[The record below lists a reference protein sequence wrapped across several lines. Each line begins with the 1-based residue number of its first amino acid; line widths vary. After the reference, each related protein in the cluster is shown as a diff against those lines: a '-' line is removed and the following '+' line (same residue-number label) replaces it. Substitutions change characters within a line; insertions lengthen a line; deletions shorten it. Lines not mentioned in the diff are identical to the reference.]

1 MADLTQAYEALKKAD
16 AAGNTDDAK
25 QLADY
30 IRSQS
35 LAPVAKS
42 ADKPVAQSPSLF
54 SQLRPSED
62 FDPQAT
68 EAQMAQG
75 KVAPDVGKAVAA
87 GALGAMASAT
97 GDSPADI
104 ETRNKKLRLTTSNP
118 MANELGGLI
127 GSAVAPLP
135 MGAEG
140 SAVAR
145 AGNAASTGKPIAQ
158 AGQNF
163 TPAVAAQEYVKKL
176 GLEWSKL
183 TDKFKSTL
191 TSIAQDSKRLDKL
204 DPEAVKRKAR
214 LDAQGLPATRGQVT
228 RDLRQ
233 LTAEENITKSAAGKP
248 VRDINADQDR
258 ILHERIDTLRSK
270 TGASASTAQQVG
282 KSVQGASRAK
292 LREAKAAAGE
302 AYTLANKLGE
312 AEVTTVKPLEDFLKD
327 PINDANVGTD
337 IRARLKSYSSEDG
350 QISLKHMEDIRQ
362 ELTRNAKNP
371 NKGGHYAGEAVK
383 VIDQIMD
390 EAGSSAYKNA
400 RSAWKSMKDEF
411 DKQGRVKK
419 LVSEKGMS
427 SDRAVAL
434 EDTWDTTIRKG
445 SAEDIEKVQK
455 SLTTGRGNPE
465 TLLKGRQAWR
475 DLQGA
480 TIDYFKEA
488 ASGKRSIPGEKG
500 NLQFNSSFVDAVHE
514 FDADGKLDVIF
525 GKTIAQQMRDLAK
538 VTLDVRTKPAG
549 RIAGSDT
556 APRILNF
563 LEKLSMVPV
572 IGKYAAGAGKVAQ
585 KVAGMGEETLQVAQ
599 AKSDPF
605 ETEAARSNSTA
616 ASQKRKATLRDLA
629 SYAPRAAQLAD
640 QDSSP

>member
-16 AAGNTDDAK
+16 AAGNADDAK

-35 LAPVAKS
+35 STPVAKS

-62 FDPQAT
+62 FDPQTT

-97 GDSPADI
+97 GDSPSDI
-104 ETRNKKLRLTTSNP
+104 ETRNKKLGITTSNP

-127 GSAVAPLP
+127 GSAMAPLP

-191 TSIAQDSKRLDKL
+191 TSIAQDAKRLDKL

-228 RDLRQ
+228 RDLGQ
-233 LTAEENITKSAAGKP
+233 LTAEENITKSAAGAP
-248 VRDINADQDR
+248 VRNINAEQDR
-258 ILHERIDTLRSK
+258 ILHERIDNLRNQTGATAATKQQVGGSVQGSLRSK
-270 TGASASTAQQVG
+270 LRQAKSSAS
-282 KSVQGASRAK
+282 
-292 LREAKAAAGE
+292 E

-312 AEVTTVKPLEDFLKD
+312 GEITQVKPLEDFLKD

-350 QISLKHMEDIRQ
+350 SISLKHLEDIRQ
-362 ELTRNAKNP
+362 ELIQNAKNP

-383 VIDQIMD
+383 VIDSIMD
-390 EAGSSAYKNA
+390 DAGSSAYKNA
-400 RSAWKSMKDEF
+400 RASWKAMKDEF

-427 SDRAVAL
+427 SDRATAL
-434 EDTWDTTIRKG
+434 EDTWNTVVRKG
-445 SAEDIEKVQK
+445 SAEDIQKVRK
-455 SLTTGRGNPE
+455 SLTSSNGNVK
-465 TLLKGRQAWR
+465 TLAQGQQAWR
-475 DLQGA
+475 DVQGA
-480 TIDYFKEA
+480 TIDYLKEA
-488 ASGKRSIPGEKG
+488 AAGKRSIPGEKG
-500 NLQFNSSFVDAVHE
+500 SLQFNSTFLDAVHE
-514 FDADGKLDVIF
+514 LDSDGKLDVVF
-525 GKTIAQQMRDLAK
+525 SKPIADQIRKLAE
-538 VTLDVRTKPAG
+538 VTRDVRTKPAG

-556 APRILNF
+556 GPRILNF

-572 IGKYAAGAGKVAQ
+572 IGKYAAGVGKLGQ
-585 KVAGMGEETLQVAQ
+585 KVAGMGEETRQ
-599 AKSDPF
+599 AARAKGSPF
-605 ETEAARSNSTA
+605 EDEAAKVGDATSMAR
-616 ASQKRKATLRDLA
+616 RKNTLKDLG
-629 SYAPRAAQLAD
+629 SFAPRAAQLSD
-640 QDSSP
+640 QNSQ